1 MDLERGSVIVC
12 VSNGDYGKP
21 RPAVVVQSNLF
32 NATHASITVCPITT
46 HIIEAPLFRLL
57 ISPSQENGLKQIS
70 QVMIDKITSIQREK
84 ISKKIGILSKE
95 QLNQLNLAM
104 KMWLNLDLN
113 SSPAGK
119 RLFLQETEHQY
130 K

>member
-70 QVMIDKITSIQREK
+70 QVMIDKITSIHVAEFGFELKSCWQTFIFARNRAS
-84 ISKKIGILSKE
+84 I
-95 QLNQLNLAM
+95 
-104 KMWLNLDLN
+104 
-113 SSPAGK
+113 
-119 RLFLQETEHQY
+119 
-130 K
+130 